1 MRVNGWKPIR
11 LLHSSPCLRS
21 MALRPAGGLIA
32 TSHRPAATL
41 FGESQMPK
49 VCFIFNQWKM
59 QHEKNRKINKN
70 RHGQGG
76 GGQGRWAVLRKRLF
90 FLLDMVLG
98 VQTAPRVLI
107 IICISCHRFSTSVMF
122 VSCNQLALPHFVSNK
137 FVTRFVIWNVDEWLW
152 TMFTNCPP
160 SCTHFPLP
168 LIQWRRNHAHLCP
181 PDL

>member
-1 MRVNGWKPIR
+1 MKANPSAPQQ
-11 LLHSSPCLRS
+11 LLPPQHG
-21 MALRPAGGLIA
+21 AQTGGRI
-32 TSHRPAATL
+32 
-41 FGESQMPK
+41 
-49 VCFIFNQWKM
+49 
-59 QHEKNRKINKN
+59 N
-70 RHGQGG
+70 RHQPPTGRHTFRGKPNAKGLFHLQSMENAAREKQKNKQKSTWGR
-76 GGQGRWAVLRKRLF
+76 GQGRWAVLRKRLF

-98 VQTAPRVLI
+98 VQPAPRVLI

-137 FVTRFVIWNVDEWLW
+137 FVTRFVIWNVDEWLR